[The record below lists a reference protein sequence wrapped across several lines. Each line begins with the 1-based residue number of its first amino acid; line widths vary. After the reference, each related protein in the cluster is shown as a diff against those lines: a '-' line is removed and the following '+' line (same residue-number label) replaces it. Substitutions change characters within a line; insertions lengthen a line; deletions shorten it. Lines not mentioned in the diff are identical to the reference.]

1 MDKREEHNTAQS
13 PASLV
18 IYRRIAVVFLGLTT
32 LVVALVFYV
41 VFAKAKVIVMSEQ
54 QESQADFIIDV
65 AREPLDGEVKGT
77 VLELTDAVT
86 RPFPTTSVVK
96 VAVPVEGRV
105 RISSSLSREQTLVA
119 TTRLLTED
127 EVLYRIKDTVTVPA
141 QGSVEVDAFSAES
154 GEEYAIGDATFTI
167 PGLNPG
173 TRRLFTVETVEP
185 LTGGYYEVRM
195 VTQTDVDVAADIL
208 KEELSSKLIDNI
220 RREADD
226 AKMPTSGEV
235 VKVEVLDQETDV
247 EIGAE
252 TERFRLTVRG
262 RVVATFYDEA
272 ALHDLVAEKLA
283 DALPYDRMLLE
294 VNNDRTRVE
303 IEKYDLFAGR
313 TNFRVSASGVSV
325 MSSQAPYLD
334 PERLAGISVA
344 AAQEYLESVEGVSS
358 ASIKTS
364 PIWSRRMPNLSEH
377 ITVEIR

>member
-1 MDKREEHNTAQS
+1 MDKKEADNTAPQ

-18 IYRRIAVVFLGLTT
+18 VYRRIAVVFLGLTAI
-32 LVVALVFYV
+32 VVALVFYV
-41 VFAKAKVIVMSEQ
+41 VFAKAKVVVMSEQ
-54 QESQADFIIDV
+54 QELQADFIIDV
-65 AREPLDGEVKGT
+65 AREPLAGEVKGT

-105 RISSSLSREQTLVA
+105 RISSSLSRAQTLVA

-127 EVLYRIKDTVTVPA
+127 EVLYRIKDTIVVPA
-141 QGSVEVDAFSAES
+141 HGSVEVDAFSTGS

-167 PGLNPG
+167 PGLNPS

-195 VTQTDVDVAADIL
+195 VTQSDVDIAAEIL
-208 KEELSSKLIDNI
+208 KEELSAKLIDTI
-220 RREADD
+220 RREAED
-226 AKMPTSGEV
+226 AGIPTSGEV
-235 VKVEVLDQETDV
+235 VKVEVLDQEADV

-252 TERFRLTVRG
+252 TERFQLTVRG
-262 RVVATFYDEA
+262 RVVATFYDKSV
-272 ALHDLVAEKLA
+272 LRDLVGDRLA
-283 DALPYDRMLLE
+283 DALPYDRILLQ
-294 VNNDRTRVE
+294 VNDDRTRVE
-303 IEKYDLFAGR
+303 IEKYDLLAGR
-313 TNFRVSASGVSV
+313 TNLRVSASGVSV
-325 MSSQAPYLD
+325 MSPQAPYLD

-377 ITVEIR
+377 ITVEVR